1 MALVYDLILK
11 GTSNTIYL
19 NESAIITQILQG
31 NIPMS
36 EQSDTPANASD
47 KEIYYDQRSVAL
59 RTTQSIYF
67 VKDHDKA
74 SLLSLLLEEYKK
86 AQVVIVVK
94 SKKKADTLSAFLNE
108 KKFNAASVHG
118 NHRQEQQQ
126 EAANKFNLASL
137 NVIITTDMILK
148 TLALENI
155 KLIISYDLPELP
167 QEYYNRLAY
176 MKEQGEA
183 MALVSPEDEAY
194 LSDIEDNMKKEIDEK
209 VLEGFVATPTPT
221 HTKRPKKD
229 RTKKPRHRKNKA
241 RH

>member
-1 MALVYDLILK
+1 
-11 GTSNTIYL
+11 
-19 NESAIITQILQG
+19 
-31 NIPMS
+31 MS
-36 EQSDTPANASD
+36 EQSDTPANTSD

-59 RTTQSIYF
+59 RTTQSICF
-67 VKDHDKA
+67 VKEHDKA

-94 SKKKADTLSAFLNE
+94 SKKKADRLSALLNE
-108 KKFNAASVHG
+108 KKFNTASVHG

-126 EAANKFNLASL
+126 EAASKFNLSSL

-155 KLIISYDLPELP
+155 KLVISYDLPELP

-176 MKEQGEA
+176 MKEHGVS
-183 MALVSPEDEAY
+183 MALVSPEDEPY
-194 LSDIEDNMKKEIDEK
+194 LSDVEYNMKKEIDEK
-209 VLEGFVATPTPT
+209 VIEGFVSTPTPT
-221 HTKRPKKD
+221 NRPKKD

-241 RH
+241 RKEEDL